1 MLLPNP
7 RDKISA
13 VFQHGIDSSPNR
25 RQTVAIGC
33 AVVLHARLGLCS
45 AAAAVE
51 YLEGVVAG
59 AQGPRVAARATVD
72 LVSSVVRVA
81 NKDYKSAGGVRA
93 SQSSKENY
101 FRWPLRDYKH

>member
-1 MLLPNP
+1 MLLPNS
-7 RDKISA
+7 RDTISA
-13 VFQHGIDSSPNR
+13 IFLHGSDSSSNR
-25 RQTVAIGC
+25 RQTVAIGY

-72 LVSSVVRVA
+72 LVSSGVRVA
-81 NKDYKSAGGVRA
+81 NKDYKSAGGSCA
-93 SQSSKENY
+93 SQNIKENY